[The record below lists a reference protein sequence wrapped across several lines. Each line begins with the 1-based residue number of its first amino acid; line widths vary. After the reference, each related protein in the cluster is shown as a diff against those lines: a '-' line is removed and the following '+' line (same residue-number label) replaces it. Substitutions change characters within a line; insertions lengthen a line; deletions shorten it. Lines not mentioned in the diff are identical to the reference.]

1 MGTKKH
7 NKKQDFSKRGEEKA
21 NRLIKYLCVGLIIL
35 AVLIMTLYSLS

>member
-1 MGTKKH
+1 MGNKKH
-7 NKKQDFSKRGEEKA
+7 NKKQDHSKREEEKA

>member
-7 NKKQDFSKRGEEKA
+7 NKKQDFSKREEEKA
-21 NRLIKYLCVGLIIL
+21 HRLIKYLCVGLIIL

>member
-7 NKKQDFSKRGEEKA
+7 NKKQDFSKQEEQKA
-21 NRLIKYLCVGLIIL
+21 NRLIKYLCIGLIIL